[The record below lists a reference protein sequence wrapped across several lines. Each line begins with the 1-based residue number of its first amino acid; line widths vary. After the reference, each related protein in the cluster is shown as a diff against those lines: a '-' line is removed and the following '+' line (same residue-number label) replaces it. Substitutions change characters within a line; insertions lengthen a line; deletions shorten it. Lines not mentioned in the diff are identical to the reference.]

1 MPSRGLA
8 SLSRVH
14 MDRAKTVWFLLHL
27 HCHRSVV
34 SLSALN
40 VSHLIDNCPDV
51 EIRPLL
57 QFSHLLRAGPVLQT
71 LLFFPLLPSFYR
83 LLCRSIYSFPLV
95 RYTCLLSAGVLHA
108 FLCLRV
114 YSYVSMERDVL
125 HVHLLLHHLVPSNSM
140 ISYRTFL
147 CLLVYMSLF
156 IFS

>member
-1 MPSRGLA
+1 MAGVR
-8 SLSRVH
+8 
-14 MDRAKTVWFLLHL
+14 TVWLSFHL
-27 HCHRSVV
+27 GYHRSAV
-34 SLSALN
+34 SLSLKCFSSDSN
-40 VSHLIDNCPDV
+40 SFPSVGIG
-51 EIRPLL
+51 PLL
-57 QFSHLLRAGPVLQT
+57 QFPHPPRAGPVLQT

-95 RYTCLLSAGVLHA
+95 WYTCLLSAGVLHA